1 MQLYA
6 ARGVVDYNAFLA
18 LLRGQ
23 LNQKRLTV
31 VKQAF
36 AKLDPQDS
44 GLVAVEDLKRAFD
57 ASAHPVLR
65 NARTAS
71 SALLCSPDAAQWH
84 ILSLL
89 IGAQDVRAGKKQRDA
104 VLSEFTFALDVEAQG
119 QFDISEDDFVR
130 CAARRAPSD
139 CSVRLLSRERLI
151 PEGGRANRPAA
162 VQAHA

>member
-1 MQLYA
+1 MRVSKCLFRRRAADAWPAMQLYA

-65 NARTAS
+65 NARAQHHR
-71 SALLCSPDAAQWH
+71 LCCVRRMRRSGTFY
-84 ILSLL
+84 LS
-89 IGAQDVRAGKKQRDA
+89 
-104 VLSEFTFALDVEAQG
+104 
-119 QFDISEDDFVR
+119 
-130 CAARRAPSD
+130 
-139 CSVRLLSRERLI
+139 
-151 PEGGRANRPAA
+151 
-162 VQAHA
+162 

>member
-6 ARGVVDYNAFLA
+6 ARGVVDYSAFLA

-65 NARTAS
+65 TARGQRHIGFVVFAGCGAVAHFIS
-71 SALLCSPDAAQWH
+71 LGWCAGRQGRKEAAGR
-84 ILSLL
+84 SV
-89 IGAQDVRAGKKQRDA
+89 VRVYFR
-104 VLSEFTFALDVEAQG
+104 
-119 QFDISEDDFVR
+119 
-130 CAARRAPSD
+130 ARRRGPGA
-139 CSVRLLSRERLI
+139 VR
-151 PEGGRANRPAA
+151 
-162 VQAHA
+162 HF